1 MTRQAFL
8 TAAIGTDEY
17 AIPLQ
22 RVHEIVP
29 CADLTRVPTA
39 PAFVTGLAELHGLAV
54 PVVDLALKFGA
65 ASAPAPGRSVVVV
78 QMSLQQRPSL
88 VGIAIDRLGRVLKVA
103 PQDVYPPPALDA
115 LVAVEFL
122 TGVFA
127 GEERFVLCLDVDRVL
142 GADEQDAVAA
152 LAEARVRRPAPPRAA
167 LTAYLCVRVAGQR
180 CALVLGRLHEIVPC
194 GPITSVPG
202 APPFVL
208 GATNVRGAVVPVVD
222 VGWRY
227 ALGEA
232 GVAAGRSLL
241 LVEVGND
248 PLPVG
253 MIVDA
258 VEGLFQ
264 VPDAEVARTPPFGAP
279 FPAEVVVG
287 MAPIGDAF
295 VPVLDTERAL
305 AAVASATLFAAGQPA

>member
-1 MTRQAFL
+1 VTRQAFL
-8 TAAIGTDEY
+8 TAAIGCDEY
-17 AIPLQ
+17 AIPLP

-39 PAFVTGLAELHGLAV
+39 PAFVPGLADLHGQAV

-65 ASAPAPGRSVVVV
+65 GGAPSAGRSVVVV

-88 VGIAIDRLGRVLKVA
+88 VGIAIDRLGRVVRVA
-103 PQDVYPPPALDA
+103 AQDVYPPPALDA

-127 GEERFVLCLDVDRVL
+127 GEDRFVLCLDVDRVL
-142 GADEQDAVAA
+142 GADEQGALAA
-152 LAEARVRRPAPPRAA
+152 LAEARVRKPTPPAVR
-167 LTAYLCVRVAGQR
+167 TAYLCVRVAGQR
-180 CALVLGRLHEIVPC
+180 CALALERLHEIVPC
-194 GPITSVPG
+194 GPITPVPG
-202 APPFVL
+202 TLPFVL

-222 VGWRY
+222 VGSRY
-227 ALGEA
+227 ALG
-232 GVAAGRSLL
+232 AAGARVDRSLL
-241 LVEVGND
+241 LVEVGSD

-258 VEGLFQ
+258 VDGLFR
-264 VPDAEVARTPPFGAP
+264 VPAGDVARTPPFGAP

-287 MAPIGDAF
+287 MAPIGDTF

-305 AAVASATLFAAGQPA
+305 SAAVSATPFAGSRPG